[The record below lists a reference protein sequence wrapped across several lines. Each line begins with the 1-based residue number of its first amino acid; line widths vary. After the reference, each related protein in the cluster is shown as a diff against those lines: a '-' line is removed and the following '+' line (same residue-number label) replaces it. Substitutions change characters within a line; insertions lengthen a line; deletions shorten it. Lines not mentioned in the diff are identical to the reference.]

1 MAQSVILVA
10 QATSSSTAADAV
22 QNGTVIND
30 AASQA
35 STVSSTVQPE
45 EATPGF
51 PPFDASTFPSQLLWF
66 AITFIVLYV
75 VLSRAALPQISGII
89 ERRKAR
95 IDGDLKEAERLKG
108 ETDKAI
114 SAYET
119 ALADAR
125 KNAHAIAEET
135 RASIKAD
142 IDAKR
147 KGAHGARAMDQRV
160 IVARAVR
167 RHLAG
172 GRAAIGVALRLNDR
186 RRGQAS
192 SRPVAVVAEAVRD
205 PVGGNGHG
213 LGQGQDA
220 GPEVDGEGLADG
232 QGHGRAVVP
241 PADERVGRRGR
252 RIVVQH
258 DISERSDRTARS
270 GPWRRV

>member
-30 AASQA
+30 AAASQA

-147 KGAHGARAMDQRV
+147 KVVEDDLSKKMGEAEARITANKQDALGRV
-160 IVARAVR
+160 SEIAADTTAALVAR
-167 RHLAG
+167 LTG
-172 GRAAIGVALRLNDR
+172 
-186 RRGQAS
+186 
-192 SRPVAVVAEAVRD
+192 EA
-205 PVGGNGHG
+205 N
-213 LGQGQDA
+213 
-220 GPEVDGEGLADG
+220 
-232 QGHGRAVVP
+232 
-241 PADERVGRRGR
+241 PADVQAAVND
-252 RIVVQH
+252 VVK
-258 DISERSDRTARS
+258 
-270 GPWRRV
+270 G